1 MFESNADFC
10 CWQNVIVVITGLIA
24 WLIPDVPAKLKLHI
38 RREAYMSNEII
49 IKTELLRAKGET
61 VGEEDIEKIIEDES
75 QRYKTNDFGSMEL
88 VQRKSASPEAA
99 ENNAV

>member
-1 MFESNADFC
+1 MFESDTDFC

-61 VGEEDIEKIIEDES
+61 VGEEDIERIIEDES
-75 QRYKTNDFGSMEL
+75 QRYKTNDYGSMEL
-88 VQRKSASPEAA
+88 VHRKSASPEATD
-99 ENNAV
+99 NNVV